1 MVGGYD
7 AFVGYMQHLANNT
20 VQGLWAIAIV
30 VFFFLV
36 GYLVAWIIGQILKK
50 FFEVIEFERR
60 IKSFKYS
67 EVLGK
72 INISNIITIIVEVY
86 VVLAFLG
93 AALQYINVQFLA
105 NIVQQILTYIPSLIQ
120 GLIIIVGAVVLGDFF
135 AKVIKGTKED
145 AFNNMVAFIVQVFTV
160 YLGVVMGLPLIL
172 PGVDVSILQTAFT
185 WFVITIAVAIG
196 AGAGIAVGLGL
207 KDAISQSARR
217 HQKLFDQIFG
227 EAEKRVSGKRT
238 NKK

>member
-1 MVGGYD
+1 M
-7 AFVGYMQHLANNT
+7 
-20 VQGLWAIAIV
+20 
-30 VFFFLV
+30 
-36 GYLVAWIIGQILKK
+36 
-50 FFEVIEFERR
+50 
-60 IKSFKYS
+60 
-67 EVLGK
+67 
-72 INISNIITIIVEVY
+72 
-86 VVLAFLG
+86 VLAFLG

-135 AKVIKGTKED
+135 AKVIRGTKED

-185 WFVITIAVAIG
+185 WFVITIAVAVG

-207 KDAISQSARR
+207 KDAISQSAKR
-217 HQKLFDQIFG
+217 HQKLFDQIFA
-227 EAEKRVSGKRT
+227 EAEKRVSRRRT